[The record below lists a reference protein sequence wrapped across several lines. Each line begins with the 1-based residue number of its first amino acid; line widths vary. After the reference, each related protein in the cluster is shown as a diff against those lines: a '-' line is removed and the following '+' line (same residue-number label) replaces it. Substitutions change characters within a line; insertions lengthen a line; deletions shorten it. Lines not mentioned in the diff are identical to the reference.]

1 MTALAVPLR
10 HYSNAPSG
18 SVGRV
23 GRGYGTLLQSVQDHV
38 ANYDGQLRS
47 ETMAAKAPSREN
59 VSFDLFKWVI
69 AGATAVVAGGFWLLH
84 SDIGDLRRGQT
95 DISREIGAMRVDL
108 VKAVG
113 AIETQS
119 ALTNAKLQTMIEDGR
134 KR

>member
-1 MTALAVPLR
+1 M
-10 HYSNAPSG
+10 
-18 SVGRV
+18 
-23 GRGYGTLLQSVQDHV
+23 
-38 ANYDGQLRS
+38 
-47 ETMAAKAPSREN
+47 AKAPSREN

-69 AGATAVVAGGFWLLH
+69 AGAAAIVAGGFWLLH

-95 DISREIGAMRVDL
+95 EISKEIGTMRVDL

-119 ALTNAKLQTMIEDGR
+119 ALTNAKLQTLIDEGR